1 MTKEE
6 IIQDLAQN
14 VYCRIERSPIDGV
27 GVFAIK
33 RIPKGAKPLMVSDD
47 TAVVPIPEKEIAE
60 RNDMPEAVKEMVGA
74 FYAMSEGVIYF
85 PGHSLNQIDISY
97 FMNHADHP
105 NIDCVE
111 IGEDII
117 HVANRD
123 IEVGEELT
131 IDYATFADPDPNPC
145 F

>member
-6 IIQDLAQN
+6 IIQDLAKN
-14 VYCRIERSPIDGV
+14 IYCRIQRSSIHGIGV
-27 GVFAIK
+27 VAIK
-33 RIPKGAKPLMVSDD
+33 KIPKGAKPLLVADD
-47 TAVVPIPEKEIAE
+47 ADVIPIPEKEIME
-60 RNDMPEAVKEMVGA
+60 NKDIPDSVKEMIKA
-74 FYAMSEGVIYF
+74 FYAMSEGNIYF

-105 NIDCVE
+105 NIDCKE

-123 IEVGEELT
+123 IEIGEELT
-131 IDYATFADPDPNPC
+131 IDYGTFTDPDPVPC